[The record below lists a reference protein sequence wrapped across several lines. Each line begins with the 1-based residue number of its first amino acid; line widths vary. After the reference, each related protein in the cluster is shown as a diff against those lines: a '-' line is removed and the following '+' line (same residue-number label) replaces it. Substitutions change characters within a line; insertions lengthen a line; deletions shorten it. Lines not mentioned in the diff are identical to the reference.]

1 MQETTLGRSDVIVSD
16 VCLGTMTFGH
26 QTPPEVAFAQM
37 DRALEAGI
45 DFFDCAEVYPVPSRP
60 ETFGRSE
67 QIIGDWLRRSGKRD
81 RVRIAT
87 KVSGPGRTV
96 RDGAG
101 YDGAIIRAAIDE
113 SLARLGTDRVDLYQL
128 HTPMRGS
135 YAFRRNWG
143 FDPSAIDP
151 AAVRAHMEDVVG
163 AVTDLVR
170 QGKLR
175 AFGVSNETTW
185 GLLRWIDTAE
195 RLGGARVA
203 AIQNEYSLMDRKFD
217 TDLAEAACCE
227 EVTLLAY
234 SPLATGLLTGKYQ
247 HGALPA
253 DSRAAYAQAKG
264 EAPTLGGRRV
274 PAAEEAVA
282 AWLGLAAEEGLDP
295 VHMAIAFVRQRPFRA
310 IPIIGA
316 TTLAQLDHIIAG
328 LDLRLTP
335 EQLARIETIHRRF
348 PMPF

>member
-45 DFFDCAEVYPVPSRP
+45 TFFDCAEVYPVPSRP

-67 QIIGDWLRRSGKRD
+67 QIIGDWLRRSGQRD

-87 KVSGPGRTV
+87 KVSGPNGAV
-96 RDGAG
+96 RGGVG
-101 YDGAIIRAAIDE
+101 YDGTILRAALDD

-128 HTPMRGS
+128 HTPMRGG

-143 FDPSAIDP
+143 FDPSPIDP
-151 AAVRAHMEDVVG
+151 AAVQAHMEDVVG
-163 AVTDLVR
+163 TVSDLIR

-195 RLGGARVA
+195 RIGGARVS

-227 EVTLLAY
+227 GVTLLGY
-234 SPLATGLLTGKYQ
+234 SPLAAGLLTGKYQ
-247 HGALPA
+247 GDALPV
-253 DSRAAYAQAKG
+253 DSRAAYAQSKG
-264 EAPTLGGRRV
+264 EAPLLGGRRI
-274 PAAEEAVA
+274 PSAEAAVA
-282 AWLGLAAEEGLDP
+282 AWLALAAEEGLDP
-295 VHMAIAFVRQRPFRA
+295 IHLAIAFTRQRPFHS
-310 IPIIGA
+310 IPIVGA
-316 TTLAQLDHIIAG
+316 TTAEQLDHIIAG

-335 EQLARIETIHRRF
+335 DQLARIETIHRRF